1 MNSIHALPKKG
12 AIVAAVTITKENFN
26 ETIENNDVVILDFWA
41 EWCGPC
47 KAFAP
52 TFEKMS
58 EEYPNVVFGKI
69 DTEAEQEIAQAF
81 RIRSIPTL
89 MIFREQIMLFNEAG
103 SLPESQLKE
112 ILGKALEL
120 DMEDVRADVAK
131 QQAEEAAQQEAK

>member
-1 MNSIHALPKKG
+1 M
-12 AIVAAVTITKENFN
+12 AAVTITKENFN

-120 DMEDVRADVAK
+120 DMEAVRADVAK

>member
-1 MNSIHALPKKG
+1 
-12 AIVAAVTITKENFN
+12 
-26 ETIENNDVVILDFWA
+26 
-41 EWCGPC
+41 
-47 KAFAP
+47 
-52 TFEKMS
+52 MS

-103 SLPESQLKE
+103 SSPESQLKE

-120 DMEDVRADVAK
+120 DMEAVRADVAK

>member
-1 MNSIHALPKKG
+1 LNSIHALPKKG

-120 DMEDVRADVAK
+120 DMEAVRADVAK

>member
-1 MNSIHALPKKG
+1 M
-12 AIVAAVTITKENFN
+12 AAVTITKENFN

-41 EWCGPC
+41 DWCGPC

-52 TFEKMS
+52 IFEKVS

-69 DTEAEQEIAQAF
+69 DTVAQEEIAQAF

-112 ILGKALEL
+112 ILNKALEL
-120 DMEDVRADVAK
+120 DMEPVHADIAK
-131 QQAEEAAQQEAK
+131 QQAEAEQAAKPN

>member
-1 MNSIHALPKKG
+1 LNSIHALPKKG

>member
-1 MNSIHALPKKG
+1 
-12 AIVAAVTITKENFN
+12 VAAVTITKENFN

-120 DMEDVRADVAK
+120 DMEDVRADIAK
-131 QQAEEAAQQEAK
+131 QQAEDAAQQDAK

>member
-1 MNSIHALPKKG
+1 LNSIHALPKKG

-120 DMEDVRADVAK
+120 DMEDVRADIAK
-131 QQAEEAAQQEAK
+131 QQAEDAAQQDAK

>member
-120 DMEDVRADVAK
+120 DMEDVRADIAK
-131 QQAEEAAQQEAK
+131 QQAEDAAQQDAK

>member
-1 MNSIHALPKKG
+1 M
-12 AIVAAVTITKENFN
+12 AAVTITKENFN

>member
-120 DMEDVRADVAK
+120 DMEAVRADVAK

>member
-1 MNSIHALPKKG
+1 M
-12 AIVAAVTITKENFN
+12 AAVTITKENFN

-120 DMEDVRADVAK
+120 DMEDVRADIAK
-131 QQAEEAAQQEAK
+131 QQAEDAAQQDAK

>member
-1 MNSIHALPKKG
+1 
-12 AIVAAVTITKENFN
+12 VAAVTITKENFN

-120 DMEDVRADVAK
+120 DMEAVRADVAK